1 MRLNGFDIMYRPM
14 GFNDHFS
21 RQARAYADYRPT
33 YPKALAEYLAGV
45 SPGRHLAW
53 DCATGSGQAAALLT
67 EQFERVVATDAS
79 APQIANAT
87 TVDRVEFAVADASSS
102 GLPDHS
108 CDLVTVAQAVHW
120 FDLPA
125 FYAEARRVLRPRGVI
140 ALWCYVAPE
149 TDSPLVNDCV
159 HEFQYGR
166 VEPFW
171 PPGRELVDTRYETLP
186 FPFERL
192 TAPRF
197 QMTAEWTRDGFLGY
211 VSSWSAVVRCRE
223 QEGADPLPELAAEL
237 ARLWPDAAEVREVRW
252 PLHLLVG
259 RV

>member
-1 MRLNGFDIMYRPM
+1 M

-21 RQARAYADYRPT
+21 RQSRAYADYRPT
-33 YPKALAEYLAGV
+33 YPKALAKYLAGV
-45 SPGRHLAW
+45 SPGRLVAW
-53 DCATGSGQAAALLT
+53 DCGTGSGQAAALLA
-67 EQFERVVATDAS
+67 EEFDRVVATDAS
-79 APQIANAT
+79 AQQIANAT
-87 TVDRVEFAVADASSS
+87 PVARVEFAVADAASS

-108 CDLVTVAQAVHW
+108 CDLVTVAQAAHW

-140 ALWCYVAPE
+140 AVWCYVGAQ
-149 TDSPLVNDCV
+149 TDSPLVNDCL

-166 VEPFW
+166 VEAYW
-171 PPGRELVDTRYETLP
+171 PPGRELVDTRYETLA

-192 TAPRF
+192 AAPRF
-197 QMTAEWTRDGFLGY
+197 AMSAEWTRDAVLGY

-223 QEGADPLPELAAEL
+223 QEGVDPLPELVEAL
-237 ARLWPDAAEVREVRW
+237 APLWPDAAEVREVRW
-252 PLHLLVG
+252 PIYLLLG